1 LELSRL
7 YYSRFG
13 EVVTLIFLSQ
23 VARGSEQS
31 RRERFGI
38 SPYQISI
45 IISMSCTSKCTA
57 KSCDTYKVG
66 ARGNRSITIFDLQ
79 QIYPIGHRF
88 KQIRLKEVDK
98 AHMKR
103 LIILTLI
110 KMCGEAI
117 LLALTVGIVIAV
129 IGNINNWDTSIA
141 YSNAFFIAGCLL
153 VVTGGMSR
161 LSAGQEW
168 TSFHL
173 LSAESFRGMSN
184 SERANFIID
193 ASSSFRLVILGLLSG
208 ILLIIIS
215 AILTRT

>member
-1 LELSRL
+1 
-7 YYSRFG
+7 
-13 EVVTLIFLSQ
+13 
-23 VARGSEQS
+23 
-31 RRERFGI
+31 
-38 SPYQISI
+38 
-45 IISMSCTSKCTA
+45 MSCTSKCTA
-57 KSCDTYKVG
+57 KLCDTYKVG

-79 QIYPIGHRF
+79 QIYPFGHRL
-88 KQIRLKEVDK
+88 KLIRLKEVDK

-161 LSAGQEW
+161 LLAGQEW
-168 TSFHL
+168 TRYQLF
-173 LSAESFRGMSN
+173 SAESFHNMKSG
-184 SERANFIID
+184 EQANFIIN
-193 ASSSFRLVILGLLSG
+193 ASSSYRLVILGLLSG

-215 AILTRT
+215 AILTKPF